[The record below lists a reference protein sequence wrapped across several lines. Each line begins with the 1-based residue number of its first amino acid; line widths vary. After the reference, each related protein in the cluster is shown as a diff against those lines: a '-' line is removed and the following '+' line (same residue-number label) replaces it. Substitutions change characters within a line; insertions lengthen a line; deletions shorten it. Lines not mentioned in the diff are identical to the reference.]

1 MDKNQT
7 YIAALADEL
16 VGALGRKRMT
26 RKDLADATGL
36 HENTIGRYLLGLRD
50 VPFTAMALMCD
61 ALGVDVGDL
70 NAAARAQIAKQIR
83 D

>member
-1 MDKNQT
+1 MEKNLT
-7 YIAALADEL
+7 YVSALADEL

-36 HENTIGRYLLGLRD
+36 HENTVGRYLLGLRD

-61 ALGVDVGDL
+61 ALGVDVGAL
-70 NAAARAQIAKQIR
+70 NAAARAELAKQVR